1 MIGIE
6 QILIKVKEL
15 ESVFVILGAD
25 ERASLNAKFDQ
36 IAKENGLEKIEKDI
50 RFIATIRNAIVHDGD
65 TFKIDKRIDEG
76 FRRCYNNVKKA
87 LNWQGDL
94 KLVSVDK
101 TKSSV
106 VSTKELLKMTSEI
119 ESLLE
124 TLGAKE
130 EQGSGLVQKFKTI
143 RVAYDLEF
151 LRPQMDKVVEIR
163 NDCVHKIGE
172 FALSQEEFDEFLQS
186 YNKLTKELTKAIN
199 NGVKSDDEIKKLTTI
214 KNISKTVNKIK
225 KRNANNYASINF
237 NKRNKIFKPKT
248 QYKKY
253 SKNYYDKK
261 SDKNKLLAIFYLI
274 LFIVLMIAVSFK

>member
-101 TKSSV
+101 TKKSV

-143 RVAYDLEF
+143 RVVYDLEF
-151 LRPQMDKVVEIR
+151 LRPQIDKVVEIR

-172 FALSQEEFDEFLQS
+172 FALSSDEFDEFLQS

-237 NKRNKIFKPKT
+237 NKRNKIFKSKT
-248 QYKKY
+248 QYKKH
-253 SKNYYDKK
+253 SKDYY
-261 SDKNKLLAIFYLI
+261 DKNKLLAIFYLI
-274 LFIVLMIAVSFK
+274 LFIVLMIAASFK